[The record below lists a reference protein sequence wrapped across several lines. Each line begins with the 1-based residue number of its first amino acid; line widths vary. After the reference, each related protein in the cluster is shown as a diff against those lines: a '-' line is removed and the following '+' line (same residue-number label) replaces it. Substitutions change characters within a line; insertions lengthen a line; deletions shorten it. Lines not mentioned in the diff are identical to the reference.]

1 MTIVSAC
8 LQGAVIEGANLA
20 PTEEDDMSSIP
31 AATPLDNADLAL
43 VREALRN
50 AGLRGIDSYASSDMK
65 RDAVLFLTA
74 AFRGARTK
82 TALSELLSAAMSNT
96 GKPLIGSR
104 IRAAVNCPALS
115 EPVSSIHRRDIC

>member
-31 AATPLDNADLAL
+31 AATPLDNAELAL
-43 VREALRN
+43 VRDALRN

-65 RDAVLFLTA
+65 RDAVLFLTT
-74 AFRGARTK
+74 AFRGGARTK
-82 TALSELLSAAMSNT
+82 TALSE
-96 GKPLIGSR
+96 
-104 IRAAVNCPALS
+104 ALK
-115 EPVSSIHRRDIC
+115 RRKEQQRQTIDR